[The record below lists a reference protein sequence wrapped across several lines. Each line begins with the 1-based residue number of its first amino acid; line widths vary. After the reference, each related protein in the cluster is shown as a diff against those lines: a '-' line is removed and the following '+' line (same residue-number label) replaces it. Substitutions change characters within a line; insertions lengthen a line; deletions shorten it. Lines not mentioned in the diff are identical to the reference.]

1 MFGLGGTAKLS
12 YKVAAQFRF
21 PPALNESSCCSTC
34 SLAFGVISGL
44 DFAQAERRVVVPPWF
59 SLHFRDMLC
68 WFSLHLPDKLC
79 CEASIHMLICYLFV
93 VFGEVPVKVFVPV
106 LNQNAFFPYITEF

>member
-59 SLHFRDMLC
+59 SLHFRD
-68 WFSLHLPDKLC
+68 KLC

>member
-59 SLHFRDMLC
+59 SLH
-68 WFSLHLPDKLC
+68 LPDKLC